1 MDAADGHDRHIH
13 GVADLFQS
21 ALRQDI
27 YIGFGVGGKCRA
39 DAQIIRA
46 VGHGQLCFL
55 DGMGRHTDD
64 HVRADLGADV
74 CGSHI
79 FLPDVDAVGM
89 AFYSDLDVIVDD
101 EGYAIAAAEGRKLH
115 GFLQKCRVVQL
126 LFPQL
131 DAGDAAF
138 QRVFHLLAEGLS
150 ARPRPVGDG
159 VEKHGVFIAF
169 HSVLLPRAVRGSCC
183 RSRR

>member
-27 YIGFGVGGKCRA
+27 HIGFGVGGKCRA

-79 FLPDVDAVGM
+79 FLPDMDAVGM

-101 EGYAIAAAEGRKLH
+101 EGYAIAAAEGGKLH

-138 QRVFHLLAEGLS
+138 QRVFHLLAEGLA
-150 ARPRPVGDG
+150 ARPRPVCDG
-159 VEKHGVFIAF
+159 VEKHSMFIAF
-169 HSVLLPRAVRGSCC
+169 HSVLLPRAVQGSC
-183 RSRR
+183 

>member
-1 MDAADGHDRHIH
+1 
-13 GVADLFQS
+13 
-21 ALRQDI
+21 
-27 YIGFGVGGKCRA
+27 
-39 DAQIIRA
+39 
-46 VGHGQLCFL
+46 
-55 DGMGRHTDD
+55 
-64 HVRADLGADV
+64 
-74 CGSHI
+74 
-79 FLPDVDAVGM
+79 M

-101 EGYAIAAAEGRKLH
+101 EGYAIAAAEGGKLH

-138 QRVFHLLAEGLS
+138 QRVFHLLAEGLA